1 MQGLIAVILTY
12 NEAPNLRRCLE
23 SVRGLCPIYVVDS
36 GSTDATVALAQEYG
50 AVVQINPYQNHAT
63 QWQWALEHLPPECQW
78 VLALD
83 ADFAVSQALTQQIR
97 QRLHHLPEQVAG
109 IYVRHFYHFGG
120 GKIRFGGTKHYWLRL
135 VRRDRARAD
144 LSDLVDFRFIVQGST
159 QNWTGCVEEYN
170 VHDDDL
176 SLWLAKQDKFALRL
190 AVEEELR
197 RRRLL
202 GWQGQARLW
211 GNPDQRIMWLR
222 DRWLHLPLFL
232 RPVLYFGY
240 RYFLMGGWL
249 DGRAGFLYHFL
260 QGFWLRV
267 AVDWKIRELR
277 QLALDDTA
285 IQAFRTQMLTTRTGS
300 VRQVYATLAPPTP

>member
-1 MQGLIAVILTY
+1 MPKLVAIILTY
-12 NEAPNLRRCLE
+12 NEAPNLRRCLD
-23 SVRGLCPIYVVDS
+23 SVRDWCPVYVVDS
-36 GSTDATVALAQEYG
+36 GSSDATVSIAQEYG
-50 AVVQINPYQNHAT
+50 ATVLVNSYQNHAT
-63 QWQWALEHLPPECQW
+63 QWQWALEHLPADYDW

-83 ADFAVSQALTQQIR
+83 ADFTVSATLKQQVG
-97 QRLHHLPEQVAG
+97 QRLRDLPPEIGG

-120 GKIRFGGTKHYWLRL
+120 GRIRFGGTKHYWLRL
-135 VRRDRARAD
+135 VRRASARAD
-144 LSDLVDFRFIVQGST
+144 LSDLVDFRFIVAGQT
-159 QNWTGCVEEYN
+159 QNWTGSVEEYN
-170 VHDDDL
+170 VHDEDL

-197 RRRLL
+197 RRHLL
-202 GWQGQARLW
+202 GWQGKARLW

-222 DRWLHLPLFL
+222 DRWLHLPLFM

-240 RYFLMGGWL
+240 RYLLMGGFL

-277 QLALDDTA
+277 QLKLDDHQL
-285 IQAFRTQMLTTRTGS
+285 QAFKARMLTTRTGS
-300 VRQVYATLAPPTP
+300 VRQVHAQFNPP